1 MFNNCLDNPTP
12 FVLTRYYQSTQM
24 PIKISSDDNIAKIL
38 HDAAVR
44 HFKQYSFHSL
54 YFNLRD
60 KKIPL
65 DRNALINQL
74 LEDKGGSCYH
84 HNAVFQ
90 AILVDNGIDSR
101 FISCLV
107 HDPMNPGTVFDL
119 ATHIAIVFDYK
130 GQSYLFD
137 PGWDGT
143 SLSIYPLP
151 DEANPVTGHD
161 KHQIKRTDNSD
172 YPFSFEELKADGT
185 AVVRYDFNSAPT
197 NLADYELAINY
208 LNSKTYAFYTLF
220 LFTQINSD
228 SHMIRLVNRRLIIQ
242 TIDGEELHNAELPE
256 DISPVERLTELLGS
270 QVGLM
275 THIYVDD
282 FKNPNLGSLICQL
295 SSTPSMAPGGN
306 M

>member
-1 MFNNCLDNPTP
+1 MLKNSFDSSTP

-24 PIKISSDDNIAKIL
+24 PIKISSDDDIAKIL

-60 KKIPL
+60 KKVPL
-65 DRNALINQL
+65 HRNALIQQL

-90 AILVDNGIDSR
+90 AILADNGIDSR

-107 HDPMNPGTVFDL
+107 HDPMNPGKTFDL

-151 DEANPVTGHD
+151 EEANSVIGHG
-161 KHQIKRTDNSD
+161 KHQIRRTDNSD

-185 AVVRYDFNSAPT
+185 SVVRYDFNSTPT
-197 NLADYELAINY
+197 NLADCSDAIIY

-220 LFTQINSD
+220 LFTQINPD
-228 SHMIRLVNRRLIIQ
+228 NHMIRLVNRRLIIQ
-242 TIDGEELHNAELPE
+242 TLAGEELHNAELSE
-256 DISPVERLTELLGS
+256 DVAPIEILTELLGS
-270 QVGLM
+270 QEGLVA
-275 THIYVDD
+275 HLHVDD
-282 FKNPNLGSLICQL
+282 FKNSNLGRLICQ
-295 SSTPSMAPGGN
+295 STSTPSMTPAAS